1 MPPSGLAAAGL
12 KVDRRHR
19 LFVSGAGSKTIRVHD
34 ACTGGLLRSYAV
46 PDSGF
51 INDVVV
57 TRRGAYFTDS
67 NVQQLY
73 FIPFGRHGALGDL
86 ERIPITGDF
95 VYGAGFNANGI
106 DAARGGRTLILVKTS
121 TGELF
126 TADAATGVTRRIAL
140 DKHEWRRQ
148 LQGRKLYVV
157 RNQNNL
163 VAVVRLSRD
172 LTCGTYVRE
181 LSRPES
187 AVPTTIARSGGRF
200 WVVNAK
206 FGANTP
212 DQSYQ
217 VVQVPKK

>member
-19 LFVSGAGSKTIRVHD
+19 LFVSGAAGKTIRVHD
-34 ACTGGLLRSYAV
+34 ARTGGLLRSYAV

-57 TRRGAYFTDS
+57 TRRGAYFTNS

-126 TADAATGVTRRIAL
+126 AADAATASP
-140 DKHEWRRQ
+140 
-148 LQGRKLYVV
+148 
-157 RNQNNL
+157 
-163 VAVVRLSRD
+163 AASRS
-172 LTCGTYVRE
+172 T
-181 LSRPES
+181 SR
-187 AVPTTIARSGGRF
+187 
-200 WVVNAK
+200 
-206 FGANTP
+206 
-212 DQSYQ
+212 
-217 VVQVPKK
+217 

>member
-19 LFVSGAGSKTIRVHD
+19 LFVSGAGSKTIRIHD
-34 ACTGGLLRSYAV
+34 ARTGGLLRSYAV

-95 VYGAGFNANGI
+95 FYGAGFNANGI

-126 TADAATGVTRRIAL
+126 TADAATASP
-140 DKHEWRRQ
+140 
-148 LQGRKLYVV
+148 
-157 RNQNNL
+157 
-163 VAVVRLSRD
+163 AASRS
-172 LTCGTYVRE
+172 T
-181 LSRPES
+181 SR
-187 AVPTTIARSGGRF
+187 
-200 WVVNAK
+200 
-206 FGANTP
+206 
-212 DQSYQ
+212 
-217 VVQVPKK
+217 